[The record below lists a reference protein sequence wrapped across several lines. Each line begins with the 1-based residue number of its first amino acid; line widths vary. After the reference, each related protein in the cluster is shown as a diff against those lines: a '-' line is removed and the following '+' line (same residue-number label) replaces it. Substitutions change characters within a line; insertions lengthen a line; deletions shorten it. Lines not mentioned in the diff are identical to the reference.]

1 MGYYHR
7 AGVSGYLHGGCQRHR
22 RPCFVDDEA
31 FTTTTC
37 RQRGAKQERAAKTKT
52 EKAGRNGAGR
62 WLDPGSEKKS
72 EAMAVRW
79 LAKTTLQLGAL
90 FGLCHLFHVYN
101 RQKQNKVRLPLMSD
115 DNAGGTGTVFN
126 LLMNYTS

>member
-37 RQRGAKQERAAKTKT
+37 RQWGAKQERAAKTKT
-52 EKAGRNGAGR
+52 EKAGRNGAG
-62 WLDPGSEKKS
+62 WILDRRRTEEERGHGS
-72 EAMAVRW
+72 AMAHQDD
-79 LAKTTLQLGAL
+79 AAAGGAL
-90 FGLCHLFHVYN
+90 WALPPLP
-101 RQKQNKVRLPLMSD
+101 RLQQAEAEQGEVTID
-115 DNAGGTGTVFN
+115 E
-126 LLMNYTS
+126 